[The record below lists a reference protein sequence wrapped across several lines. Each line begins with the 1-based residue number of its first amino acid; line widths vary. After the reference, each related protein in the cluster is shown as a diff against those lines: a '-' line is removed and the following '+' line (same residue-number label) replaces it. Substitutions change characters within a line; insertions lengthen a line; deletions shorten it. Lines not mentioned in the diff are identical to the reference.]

1 VAQGLRQG
9 VRQDVSASGLPSS
22 TAGHIHQLLQHV
34 RILEPVLLPGGTLRR
49 ACPGADDVTQWR
61 AQSAVFLVHAESPRH
76 APGRENYNGRR
87 ASSFK
92 KRMLSQPEHERPV
105 TRITAPA
112 TSFQRC
118 TQGRK
123 TGNRNK
129 CSISVEPAGGS
140 KNHRSRGAT
149 RQSVPAAWL
158 PGQSRAGQRT
168 RRHHL
173 RASRS
178 PKTRR
183 VRPSMPS

>member
-92 KRMLSQPEHERPV
+92 KRMLSQPEHGRPV
-105 TRITAPA
+105 TQITVSSQLSALA
-112 TSFQRC
+112 SSG
-118 TQGRK
+118 TQEACGSNPPNKSSSVQDRQKARK
-123 TGNRNK
+123 IIGPEPQTGNLFR
-129 CSISVEPAGGS
+129 
-140 KNHRSRGAT
+140 
-149 RQSVPAAWL
+149 L
-158 PGQSRAGQRT
+158 PGCPGNLGPGKEPCIITQEHPG
-168 RRHHL
+168 RRKL
-173 RASRS
+173 AAFV
-178 PKTRR
+178 P
-183 VRPSMPS
+183 